1 MKVVVMGAGVVGS
14 TTAYMLTKAGLDV
27 IVIDRRD
34 RPGMETSFANGGL
47 MNPSDSSPWNSP
59 GTMKNLGNMLFDA
72 NSPLKI
78 QPSAVPSMIGWGLK
92 FFANSTARKHKANMI
107 ANIRLARFS
116 LETLRAIRA
125 VEGLTYDQTVRG
137 TMRMFPPQGRMS
149 EFLQMCR
156 EMEEWGVVFE
166 KLDKAQILEKEPCVA
181 PVIDRYAGA
190 VLFPD
195 DESGDAHKFTNEI
208 ARVAQ
213 AYGAKF
219 LMDTEVLDIKRGSA
233 TKISHIHTTKG
244 KIQADAFVLSLGSYS
259 PKFSSRLGIHLPII
273 PVKGYSITV
282 PLNGWQGGP
291 TRPIMDDG
299 LHAMITPMGDRLRLG
314 GRAEFAGYDT
324 TVDIKEGLRV
334 LDDGFRMLPE
344 LKDHVNADSVLNWSG
359 LRPMTPGGPPVIG
372 PTRYSNLFLNTGHGP
387 LGWTMACG
395 SARITTDYIT
405 EGHPTIKAVAPEDY
419 AL

>member
-1 MKVVVMGAGVVGS
+1 MTVVVMGAGVVGS
-14 TTAYMLTKAGLDV
+14 TTAYMLTRAGLDV
-27 IVIDRRD
+27 TVIDRQD

-47 MNPSDSSPWNSP
+47 MNPSDSGPWNSP
-59 GTMKNLGNMLFDA
+59 GTVKNLGNMLFDDY
-72 NSPLKI
+72 SPLKI
-78 QPSAVPSMIGWGLK
+78 RPSAIPSMIGWGLR
-92 FFANSTARKHKANMI
+92 FLANSTPRMHKANMI
-107 ANIRLARFS
+107 ANIRLAQLS

-125 VEGLTYDQTVRG
+125 EEGLTYDQTVRG
-137 TMRMFPPQGRMS
+137 TMRMFPPDGRMS
-149 EFLQMCR
+149 EFVQMCR
-156 EMEEWGVVFE
+156 EMEEWGVVFDT
-166 KLDKAQILEKEPCVA
+166 LDKGQILEKEPCVA
-181 PVIDRYAGA
+181 PVIDRYIGA

-213 AYGAKF
+213 ASGATF
-219 LMDTEVLDIKRGSA
+219 LMGTEVIDIVRESA

-244 KIQADAFVLSLGSYS
+244 EIQANAFVLSLGSYS

-273 PVKGYSITV
+273 PVKGHSITV

-291 TRPIMDDG
+291 TRPILDDG
-299 LHAMITPMGDRLRLG
+299 LHAMITPMGDRLRMG
-314 GRAEFAGYDT
+314 GRAEFAGYNT
-324 TVDIKEGLRV
+324 AVDIKEGLRV
-334 LDDGFRMLPE
+334 LNNGFKMLPE
-344 LKDHVNADSVLNWSG
+344 LKNHMNADSGLNWSG
-359 LRPMTPGGPPVIG
+359 LRAMTPGGPPVIG

-405 EGHPTIKAVAPEDY
+405 QGHVTTEAVAPEYY